1 MNGFALGGL
10 FSGIAQG
17 IDLGN
22 KVRTGID
29 QAEVRNVMSEGLET
43 AKQARADDITA
54 NTQVGSTAN
63 ADNTMTVPT
72 YNDTRG
78 NSYANAEEQKKGA
91 EKNAMSIDEMYMR
104 DVVPKIKETYIA
116 QGNMTAAD
124 QWDTW
129 TQDKNTR
136 TALGHLS
143 KATIAGRM
151 GDFDGYANNMIKTY
165 NTPGYYEDGI
175 HAEGYDLIKD
185 KDGNTTGINLKLK
198 NTENGKEFTQSVNGT
213 EDMLNLGIAALDPKK
228 GFELNMARQV
238 ARDASAAKIAEKGMD
253 TQYGMIRDNNKVIT
267 KAAADAELE
276 NQKAGNKEADTRLT
290 AQLAADNKKKELEF
304 KTTAGLL
311 YKKGASA
318 QEAHRMLVQG
328 MSNKM
333 VDYAGKPTMT
343 PQEISQRA
351 TEMVET
357 TYGKGAL
364 ANPMSNGLP
373 GTQTTQ
379 APGRAPA
386 AVPAAAP
393 GKGVVRLDMK
403 TGQVLPM

>member
-1 MNGFALGGL
+1 MNGFQIGAAFNGLSQGLTLGTN
-10 FSGIAQG
+10 IRKAM
-17 IDLGN
+17 D
-22 KVRTGID
+22 D
-29 QAEVRNVMSEGLET
+29 AEVRNVMAEGLET
-43 AKQARADDITA
+43 AKTARTEDIAA
-54 NTQVGSTAN
+54 NSQVGSKAN
-63 ADNTMTVPT
+63 ADDTMTVPT
-72 YNDTRG
+72 YDDTRG
-78 NSYANAEEQKKGA
+78 NSYADAEAQKKGA
-91 EKNAMSIDEMYMR
+91 EKNAPSMDELYMR

-124 QWDTW
+124 KWDEW

-136 TALGHLS
+136 TALGHLN

-151 GDFDGYANNMIKTY
+151 GDFNAYADNMIKTY

-185 KDGNTTGINLKLK
+185 KDGNTTGVNLKLK
-198 NTENGKEFTQSVNGT
+198 NKDTGQLFTQAVNGT
-213 EDMLNLGIAALDPKK
+213 EDMMNLGIAALDPKK

-238 ARDASAAKIAEKGMD
+238 AKDASAAKIAEKGID
-253 TQYGMIRDNNKVIT
+253 TQYGMIRDTNKVAT

-290 AQLAADNKKKELEF
+290 AQLAGDNKRKELEM
-304 KTTAGLL
+304 KATAGLL
-311 YKKGASA
+311 FKKGASP

-328 MSNKM
+328 MNNKM

-343 PQEISQRA
+343 PQEMSQRA
-351 TEMVET
+351 TQMVEE

-364 ANPMSNGLP
+364 ANPMANGLP

-379 APGRAPA
+379 APARAPA
-386 AVPAAAP
+386 AAP
-393 GKGVVRLDMK
+393 VKGVVRLDTK
-403 TGQVLPM
+403 TGQVVPM